1 MRTDANDTCSEM
13 AGRRVCQSGSAKP
26 TQTQERTTLSPAQ
39 VERAVD
45 AIQYLSTIG
54 RSTTNGDRTTP
65 TTSCSGSNGASDGSS
80 ALSQVESGSGT
91 EASGKC

>member
-1 MRTDANDTCSEM
+1 MRNANDTCSEM
-13 AGRRVCQSGSAKP
+13 AGRRVCQSKP
-26 TQTQERTTLSPAQ
+26 TQAQERTTLSPAQ

-54 RSTTNGDRTTP
+54 RTNGDGTSP

-80 ALSQVESGSGT
+80 ALSRQVESGSGT

>member
-1 MRTDANDTCSEM
+1 MRNANDTCSEM
-13 AGRRVCQSGSAKP
+13 AGRRACQSGSAKP
-26 TQTQERTTLSPAQ
+26 STQTQERTTLSPAQ

-54 RSTTNGDRTTP
+54 RTNGDGTTP

-80 ALSQVESGSGT
+80 ALSRQVESGSGT